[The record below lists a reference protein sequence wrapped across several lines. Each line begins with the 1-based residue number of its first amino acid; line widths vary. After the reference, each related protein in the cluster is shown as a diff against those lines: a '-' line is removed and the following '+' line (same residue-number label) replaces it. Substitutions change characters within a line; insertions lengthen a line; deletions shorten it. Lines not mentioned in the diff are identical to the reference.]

1 MIRIPV
7 NLASEPFRKTRA
19 ALVGYVSAAGGAGPC
34 CCWCRRCTSCGSAI
48 RPLICARRGTA
59 LTRQLAAIDQQQGQI
74 NITLRQPQ
82 NSAVL
87 EESVFLNALIE
98 RKAISW
104 TRLFSDLSQ
113 VMPAN
118 VRLISVRLPQIDS
131 RNRVQLDMVVGATEP
146 GPIVDLLRRLERS
159 PDFGSGSTS
168 VMSSMPPGQNE
179 QLYRYRVTVSYA
191 QRL

>member
-19 ALVGYVSAAGGAGPC
+19 ALVGYVSAAVLLSILLLVQVVYIVRQHNQASDL
-34 CCWCRRCTSCGSAI
+34 RSTKNS
-48 RPLICARRGTA
+48 

-131 RNRVQLDMVVGATEP
+131 RNRVQLDMVVGSTEP
-146 GPIVDLLRRLERS
+146 GPIVELLKKLEAS
-159 PDFGSGSTS
+159 AAFGSTS

-191 QRL
+191 QKL

>member
-19 ALVGYVSAAGGAGPC
+19 ALVGYVSVAVV
-34 CCWCRRCTSCGSAI
+34 
-48 RPLICARRGTA
+48 
-59 LTRQLAAIDQQQGQI
+59 LTILLLVQLVYIVRQRNQASDLRATKNSLARQLDAINQQQANI
-74 NITLRQPQ
+74 NVTLRQPQ

-113 VMPAN
+113 VMPSN

-131 RNRVQLDMVVGATEP
+131 RNRVQLDMVVGSTDP
-146 GPIVDLLRRLERS
+146 GPIVELLRRLEKS
-159 PDFGSGSTS
+159 ADFGSTS

-191 QRL
+191 QKL

>member
-19 ALVGYVSAAGGAGPC
+19 ALVGYVSAAVVLTVLLVMQVVYIVRQRDRASDLRAARDGL
-34 CCWCRRCTSCGSAI
+34 SA
-48 RPLICARRGTA
+48 
-59 LTRQLAAIDQQQGQI
+59 QLRAVEQQQAKI
-74 NITLRQPQ
+74 NVTLRQPE
-82 NSAVL
+82 NAAVL

-113 VMPAN
+113 VMPHN

-131 RNRVQLDMVVGATEP
+131 RNRVELDMVVGATDP
-146 GPIVDLLRRLERS
+146 GPIVELLKRLEKS
-159 PDFGSGSTS
+159 AAFGSTA

-191 QRL
+191 QKL